1 MSLTIEAP
9 ARLPEEIVVLNPHG
23 DVTVTE
29 FFDYFCHVCQRI
41 GAELQ
46 EIARE
51 DGNIRVVY
59 REFPIINGQESVM
72 LSRLALAT
80 YNQGIYLDVH
90 NAFMEAHGRLD
101 FDGAV
106 RIIQGLGGDIRELE
120 RDFRDQQIIE
130 KTASQRRFWRL
141 KPPECDPKLHHW
153 PQRHARLSP
162 AAKGC
167 WRWSPRCAK
176 SRLRRETEAQQDSAA
191 PFIERARPPRH
202 HPITCAGSSPAAPSN
217 RVRRSVVALDP
228 LLGWVEVREAAR
240 LWLRGAFGGRLVGL
254 LPALYQYRRV
264 PRLPAPAR

>member
-1 MSLTIEAP
+1 MALKMIVDRAWALALTGAVLVVLVAGLIGAQSSGAQSSGSGVNAPLIKAAPGGMSLTIEAP

-90 NAFMEAHGRLD
+90 NAFMETHGRLD

-106 RIIQGLGGDIRELE
+106 RIIQGLGGDIKEVE

-130 KTASQRRFWRL
+130 KLQANVDFGVSN
-141 KPPECDPKLHHW
+141 
-153 PQRHARLSP
+153 RLSATP
-162 AAKGC
+162 SFIIGRNAMQGY
-167 WRWSPRCAK
+167 PG
-176 SRLRRETEAQQDSAA
+176 RE
-191 PFIERARPPRH
+191 
-202 HPITCAGSSPAAPSN
+202 
-217 RVRRSVVALDP
+217 
-228 LLGWVEVREAAR
+228 
-240 LWLRGAFGGRLVGL
+240 GL
-254 LPALYQYRRV
+254 LEMVAALREEQ
-264 PRLPAPAR
+264 AQTGN

>member
-1 MSLTIEAP
+1 MALKMIVDRAWALALTGAVLVVLVAGLIGAQSSGAQASGSGGNAPLIKAAPGGMSLTIEAP

-90 NAFMEAHGRLD
+90 NAFMETHGRLD

-130 KTASQRRFWRL
+130 KLQANVDFGVSN
-141 KPPECDPKLHHW
+141 
-153 PQRHARLSP
+153 RLSATP
-162 AAKGC
+162 SFIIGRNAMQGY
-167 WRWSPRCAK
+167 PG
-176 SRLRRETEAQQDSAA
+176 RE
-191 PFIERARPPRH
+191 
-202 HPITCAGSSPAAPSN
+202 
-217 RVRRSVVALDP
+217 
-228 LLGWVEVREAAR
+228 
-240 LWLRGAFGGRLVGL
+240 GL
-254 LPALYQYRRV
+254 LEMVAALREEQ
-264 PRLPAPAR
+264 AQTGN

>member
-1 MSLTIEAP
+1 MALKMIVDRAWALALTGAVLVVLVAGLIGAQSSGAQSSGAQASGSGVNAPLIKAAPGGMSLTIEAP

-130 KTASQRRFWRL
+130 KLQANVDFGVSN
-141 KPPECDPKLHHW
+141 
-153 PQRHARLSP
+153 RLSATP
-162 AAKGC
+162 SFIIGRNAMQGY
-167 WRWSPRCAK
+167 PG
-176 SRLRRETEAQQDSAA
+176 RE
-191 PFIERARPPRH
+191 
-202 HPITCAGSSPAAPSN
+202 
-217 RVRRSVVALDP
+217 
-228 LLGWVEVREAAR
+228 
-240 LWLRGAFGGRLVGL
+240 GL
-254 LPALYQYRRV
+254 LEMVAALREEQ
-264 PRLPAPAR
+264 AQTGN